1 MSKSAAVA
9 LFGVV
14 IVGFSGIAAG
24 QDAAGERS
32 RIVSA
37 TGRAVGST
45 PAAAEEAKLDA
56 LREAVRQVCGS
67 FINAQTQ
74 TADFEVVRDKV
85 LEQPVGFARVMKVT
99 KEPTVIDGD
108 ITEVQLSAEVFPVRF
123 EQAWAEFA
131 HIKQREGNPRCV
143 VMILQDDN
151 VDDNKPPEANGSV
164 QSAVEDFFLSQKVQL
179 MDKQT
184 TDAVRVR
191 DLELA
196 TRSGDANKAAAAGAG
211 FKADVVVMGKAEAK
225 RGEPV
230 DVGGHLVERWV
241 VTLAARV
248 VQTDSGAVI
257 LSRTYQPEKIYAS
270 TIGTGQ
276 AALAKLTQEITPRLL
291 LDIGAAWRERATAGK
306 TIQVTFEP
314 CTRSQFKAI
323 QAEMIQQKGVTGGP
337 DGFKLRELANEVANV
352 EVDWKYDLDQ
362 LADRLEELRLTIDGV
377 PFKLAVAEQSANRV
391 TVKLRRAVTAPIA
404 PATPTTPRAPA
415 APAAPAV
422 PAESQPAGA

>member
-1 MSKSAAVA
+1 MLLGTFCGLGAAQ
-9 LFGVV
+9 G
-14 IVGFSGIAAG
+14 AG
-24 QDAAGERS
+24 GEAS
-32 RIVSA
+32 RIVTV
-37 TGRAVGST
+37 TGRSIGST
-45 PAAAEEAKLDA
+45 EAAGEEAKLDA

-67 FINAQTQ
+67 FINAQTE
-74 TADFEVVRDKV
+74 TADFAVVRDKV
-85 LEQPVGFARVMKVT
+85 LEQPVGFARVLKVL
-99 KEPTVIDGD
+99 KGPTVIDGD

-184 TDAVRVR
+184 TDAVRTR

-196 TRSGDANKAAAAGAG
+196 AKNGDAAKAAAAGAA

-230 DVGGHLVERWV
+230 DVGGHKVERWV

-257 LSRTYQPEKIYAS
+257 LSRTYQPEKPYAS

-276 AALAKLTQEITPRLL
+276 AALAKLTQEIAPRLL
-291 LDIGAAWRERATAGK
+291 LDIGEAWRDRATAGK
-306 TIQVTFEP
+306 LIQVTLEP

-323 QAEMIQQKGVTGGP
+323 QAEMIKLKGVTGGA
-337 DGFKLRELANEVANV
+337 DGFKLRELANEIANV

-362 LADRLEELRLTIDGV
+362 LADRLEELKPTIDGV
-377 PFKLAVAEQSANRV
+377 PFKIDISEQSANRI
-391 TVKLRRAVTAPIA
+391 TAKLRRAVTTPI
-404 PATPTTPRAPA
+404 P
-415 APAAPAV
+415 PAAPAV
-422 PAESQPAGA
+422 PAAPAAPVESRPAQ

>member
-1 MSKSAAVA
+1 MKQAAVA
-9 LFGVV
+9 LLVICVCGGVV
-14 IVGFSGIAAG
+14 IG
-24 QDAAGERS
+24 QEQGSEPS
-32 RIVSA
+32 RVVTV
-37 TGRAVGST
+37 TGRAAGST

-67 FINAQTQ
+67 FINAQTE

-85 LEQPVGFARVMKVT
+85 LEQPVGFARVVKVT
-99 KEPTVIDGD
+99 KEPTVIGGD
-108 ITEVQLSAEVFPVRF
+108 ITEVHLTAEVFPVRF
-123 EQAWAEFA
+123 ERAWAEFA

-151 VDDNKPPEANGSV
+151 VDDDKPPEAYGSV
-164 QSAVEDFFLSQKVQL
+164 QSAIEDFFLSQRVQL

-184 TDAVRVR
+184 TDAVRTR

-196 TRSGDANKAAAAGAG
+196 AKSGDAKKAAAAGAA

-230 DVGGHLVERWV
+230 EVGGHKLERWV

-257 LSRTYQPEKIYAS
+257 LSRTYQPAKPYTS

-276 AALAKLTQEITPRLL
+276 AALAKLTEEIAPRLL
-291 LDIGAAWRERATAGK
+291 LDIGAAWRDRATVGK

-314 CTRSQFKAI
+314 CTRRQFKAI
-323 QAEMIQQKGVTGGP
+323 QAEMIQQKGVTGGE
-337 DGFKLRELANEVANV
+337 DGFKLRELANEIATVDV
-352 EVDWKYDLDQ
+352 EWKYNLDQ
-362 LADRLEELRLTIDGV
+362 LADRLEELNLTVDGV
-377 PFKLAVAEQSANRV
+377 PFNLDIAEQSANRI
-391 TVKLRRAVTAPIA
+391 TVKLRRAVTAPIGVS
-404 PATPTTPRAPA
+404 PT
-415 APAAPAV
+415 
-422 PAESQPAGA
+422 SQSGS